1 MGVSM
6 TPPNPQKHVFWRSL
20 NPIRPPLDLKKSP
33 KWSKMTPK
41 WSKMTPKGTPPGGG
55 TPPHPGPPPEGGGTP
70 PKSQKRPPR
79 TQNLTP
85 WPGQP
90 PKTVLRNPLW
100 KWPKSCTTKG
110 GALVCHFLT
119 PKWTKIPPPGGGY
132 PPPPP
137 KWSKWP
143 PRGPKMIKMTPKWSK
158 MTQNGT
164 LRGYPPP
171 RPYGP
176 PRALHWTFNVLNGP
190 SPIMIKM
197 TQKVIKIDQNLLW
210 FWY

>member
-55 TPPHPGPPPEGGGTP
+55 APPPPGTP
-70 PKSQKRPPR
+70 PWGGGYPPPKVKKDPPGPKIWPPDLVSHQKRSWEIPYENGQKVAQPR
-79 TQNLTP
+79 
-85 WPGQP
+85 
-90 PKTVLRNPLW
+90 
-100 KWPKSCTTKG
+100 G

-119 PKWTKIPPPGGGY
+119 
-132 PPPPP
+132 P

-210 FWY
+210 FR